1 MEIIKHKCRICQKV
15 TNQANLNA
23 NNEFK
28 LPAGMALLQCSQ
40 CGVMGVEVIHK
51 LSTDQK
57 SDAN

>member
-1 MEIIKHKCRICQKV
+1 MQIVKHKCRVCQKV

-40 CGVMGVEVIHK
+40 CGVMGVEILEVI
-51 LSTDQK
+51 
-57 SDAN
+57 NNE